1 MIPAAFEYSRAS
13 SVDEASKLLDKYG
26 DDAKVLAGGH
36 SLIPLMR
43 LRLAQPTAL
52 VDINGIKGL
61 DQIKVEGSKV
71 HIGALVRHVQIQNSD
86 VLKDKLPIL
95 AEVAGEVGDNQVRNM
110 GTMGGVIAHADAA
123 GDYPTIALMLDA
135 EIVTNKRK
143 IHAKDFFKDLFTTPL
158 ATNEIVTEVVFP
170 VADGPHKYIKFRRR
184 LFDWAIVGAAPT
196 DSTHRVTFGPARNT
210 RSTWRECSPRGP
222 YNKRAEGPVLFD
234 WMTAPASIDDVERRL
249 RERRYIG
256 DRGLAT
262 SIFLALKLEKPLFIE
277 GEAGVGKTEA
287 AKVMAEVLDARLIR
301 LQCYEGIDLAHAVY
315 EWNYPRQLLHIRL
328 LGEGEDRRTAE
339 REIFSSEFLLRRP
352 LLDAIDNDDPT
363 PPVLLIDEIDRSDEE
378 FEAFL
383 LELLSD
389 FQISIPEI
397 GTIKAKKPPFVVITS
412 NRTREVHD
420 ALKRRCLYHWIDYP
434 DLEKEVEIVRA
445 RAPEAADGLAR
456 EVAALVQGLRTMEL
470 YKVPGVAETLDWARS
485 LAALGATR
493 IDASL
498 VDATLGSALKYQE
511 DLERIRQQVPALVER
526 ARGA

>member
-1 MIPAAFEYSRAS
+1 MT
-13 SVDEASKLLDKYG
+13 
-26 DDAKVLAGGH
+26 AG
-36 SLIPLMR
+36 
-43 LRLAQPTAL
+43 
-52 VDINGIKGL
+52 
-61 DQIKVEGSKV
+61 
-71 HIGALVRHVQIQNSD
+71 
-86 VLKDKLPIL
+86 
-95 AEVAGEVGDNQVRNM
+95 
-110 GTMGGVIAHADAA
+110 
-123 GDYPTIALMLDA
+123 
-135 EIVTNKRK
+135 
-143 IHAKDFFKDLFTTPL
+143 
-158 ATNEIVTEVVFP
+158 
-170 VADGPHKYIKFRRR
+170 
-184 LFDWAIVGAAPT
+184 APT
-196 DSTHRVTFGPARNT
+196 
-210 RSTWRECSPRGP
+210 
-222 YNKRAEGPVLFD
+222 
-234 WMTAPASIDDVERRL
+234 SIEDVEQRL
-249 RERRYIG
+249 RERSYIG
-256 DRGLAT
+256 DRALAT

-287 AKVMAEVLDARLIR
+287 AKVMADVLGARLIR

-328 LGEGEDRRTAE
+328 MGEGEDRRVAE

-352 LLDAIDNDDPT
+352 LLDAIDNDDPR

-389 FQISIPEI
+389 FQVSIPEI
-397 GTIKAKKPPFVVITS
+397 GTIKAKRAPFVVITS

-456 EVAALVQGLRTMEL
+456 EVAGLVQGLRGMDL

-493 IDASL
+493 IDSSL
-498 VDATLGSALKYQE
+498 VNATLGAALKYQE
-511 DLERIRQQVPALVER
+511 DLERVREQVPALVEK

>member
-1 MIPAAFEYSRAS
+1 MMAS
-13 SVDEASKLLDKYG
+13 VPS
-26 DDAKVLAGGH
+26 
-36 SLIPLMR
+36 
-43 LRLAQPTAL
+43 
-52 VDINGIKGL
+52 
-61 DQIKVEGSKV
+61 
-71 HIGALVRHVQIQNSD
+71 
-86 VLKDKLPIL
+86 
-95 AEVAGEVGDNQVRNM
+95 
-110 GTMGGVIAHADAA
+110 
-123 GDYPTIALMLDA
+123 
-135 EIVTNKRK
+135 
-143 IHAKDFFKDLFTTPL
+143 
-158 ATNEIVTEVVFP
+158 
-170 VADGPHKYIKFRRR
+170 
-184 LFDWAIVGAAPT
+184 
-196 DSTHRVTFGPARNT
+196 
-210 RSTWRECSPRGP
+210 
-222 YNKRAEGPVLFD
+222 
-234 WMTAPASIDDVERRL
+234 SIDEVEARL

-287 AKVMAEVLDARLIR
+287 AKVMADVLGARLIR

-328 LGEGEDRRTAE
+328 LGEGDDRRVAE

-352 LLDAIDNDDPT
+352 LLDAIDNEDPT

-389 FQISIPEI
+389 FQVSIPEI
-397 GTIKAKKPPFVVITS
+397 GTIKAKKAPFVVITS

-434 DLEKEVEIVRA
+434 DLAKEVEIVRA
-445 RAPEAADGLAR
+445 RAPEAAAGLAR
-456 EVAALVQGLRTMEL
+456 EVAALVQGLRGMDL

-493 IDASL
+493 IDATL
-498 VDATLGSALKYQE
+498 VDATLGAALKYQE
-511 DLERIRQQVPALVER
+511 DLERIREQVPAMVEK